1 MYFNSFNKGDSKLKE
16 IVFSIF
22 EVLSQL
28 GYIGIALG
36 LMIEV
41 IPSEI
46 VLSYGGYLVSTGK
59 IHFWGALLSGV
70 IGGTLAQLFLYWI
83 GLYGGRPFL
92 DKYGK
97 FLLIKKSHLDSSEQ
111 WFQKYGTG
119 VIFTARFVP
128 VIRHAISI
136 PAGISKM
143 PLSTF
148 SIYTMAAMIPWT
160 VLFLL
165 LGLQLGD
172 HWREIK
178 EYAKPVILPIIIL
191 AFTSVV
197 IYFLYKKRH

>member
-1 MYFNSFNKGDSKLKE
+1 MKE
-16 IVFSIF
+16 LFFSIF

-36 LMIEV
+36 LMVEV

-59 IHFWGALLSGV
+59 IHFWGALAAGI
-70 IGGTLAQLFLYWI
+70 IGGTIAQLFLYWI

-97 FLLIKKSHLDSSEQ
+97 FLLIKKSHLDASEQ

-136 PAGISKM
+136 PAGIAKM

-148 SIYTMAAMIPWT
+148 SMYTIAAMIPWT

-165 LGLQLGD
+165 LGIQLGD

-178 EYAKPVILPIIIL
+178 EYAKPVLLPIIIF
-191 AFTSVV
+191 AITSVV
-197 IYFLYKKRH
+197 IYFLYKKRQ

>member
-1 MYFNSFNKGDSKLKE
+1 MLKE
-16 IVFSIF
+16 FFFSIF

-28 GYIGIALG
+28 GYVGIALG
-36 LMIEV
+36 LMVEV

-46 VLSYGGYLVSTGK
+46 VLSYGGYLISTGK
-59 IHFWGALLSGV
+59 VHFWGALGAGV
-70 IGGTLAQLFLYWI
+70 IGGTIAQLFLYWI

-97 FLLIKKSHLDSSEQ
+97 FLLIKKAHLDSSEK

-148 SIYTMAAMIPWT
+148 SLYTMAAMIPWT

-165 LGLQLGD
+165 LGIQLGD

-178 EYAKPVILPIIIL
+178 EYAKPVLLPIVFL
-191 AFTSVV
+191 AFTSVA
-197 IYFLYKKRH
+197 IYFLYKKKK

>member
-1 MYFNSFNKGDSKLKE
+1 MKE
-16 IVFSIF
+16 FFFSIF

-28 GYIGIALG
+28 GYAGIALG
-36 LMIEV
+36 LMVEV

-46 VLSYGGYLVSTGK
+46 VLSYGGYLISKGK
-59 IHFWGALLSGV
+59 VHFWGALAAGV
-70 IGGTLAQLFLYWI
+70 IGGTIAQLFLYWI

-97 FLLIKKSHLDSSEQ
+97 FLFIKKSHLDSSEQ

-148 SIYTMAAMIPWT
+148 SLYTMAAMLPWT

-165 LGLQLGD
+165 LGIQLGD

-178 EYAKPVILPIIIL
+178 EYAKPVLFPIIIL
-191 AFTSVV
+191 AFTSVL
-197 IYFLYKKRH
+197 IYFLYKKKK

>member
-1 MYFNSFNKGDSKLKE
+1 MKE
-16 IVFSIF
+16 LFFSIF

-36 LMIEV
+36 LMVEV

-59 IHFWGALLSGV
+59 IHFWGALAAGI
-70 IGGTLAQLFLYWI
+70 IGGTIAQLFLYWI
-83 GLYGGRPFL
+83 GVYGGRPFL

-97 FLLIKKSHLDSSEQ
+97 FLLIKKSHLDASEQ

-136 PAGISKM
+136 PAGIAKM

-148 SIYTMAAMIPWT
+148 SMYTIAAMIPWT

-165 LGLQLGD
+165 LGIQLGD

-178 EYAKPVILPIIIL
+178 EYAKPVLLPIIIF
-191 AFTSVV
+191 AITSVV
-197 IYFLYKKRH
+197 IYFLYKKRQ

>member
-1 MYFNSFNKGDSKLKE
+1 VKE
-16 IVFSIF
+16 FILSIF
-22 EVLSQL
+22 DLLSQL
-28 GYIGIALG
+28 GYAGIALG

-46 VLSYGGYLVSTGK
+46 VLSYGGYLISIGK
-59 IHFWGALLSGV
+59 ITFIGALIAGV

-83 GLYGGRPFL
+83 GVYGGRPFL

-97 FLLIKKSHLDSSEQ
+97 FLLIKQSHLDASER

-136 PAGISKM
+136 PAGIAKM

-148 SIYTMAAMIPWT
+148 TTYTVAAMIPWT
-160 VLFLL
+160 VMFLL
-165 LGLQLGD
+165 LGIELGD
-172 HWREIK
+172 HWRDIK
-178 EYAKPVILPIIIL
+178 EYAKPFLTPIILI
-191 AFTSVV
+191 AAGSIIV
-197 IYFLYKKRH
+197 YFLYKKKKS

>member
-1 MYFNSFNKGDSKLKE
+1 VYFNSFNKGDSKLKE